1 MKYWVY
7 FGSIITDVRHKKK
20 RKLKRIFLLNLTTK
34 ENQSLLLDNDHDK
47 NDKDLYIYR
56 GVGNLS
62 RNFKVTMKIRNT
74 NKEKKTIRR

>member
-47 NDKDLYIYR
+47 NDKDLYIYIFI
-56 GVGNLS
+56 GV
-62 RNFKVTMKIRNT
+62 
-74 NKEKKTIRR
+74 